1 MKRVYRMPWVY
12 PSPEVKLN
20 QSQSI
25 SFFSIAYK
33 ILQVKEPVVEN
44 KHFFDYFSKTFRD
57 LKSK

>member
-1 MKRVYRMPWVY
+1 MPWVY

-33 ILQVKEPVVEN
+33 ILQVKEPVVKN